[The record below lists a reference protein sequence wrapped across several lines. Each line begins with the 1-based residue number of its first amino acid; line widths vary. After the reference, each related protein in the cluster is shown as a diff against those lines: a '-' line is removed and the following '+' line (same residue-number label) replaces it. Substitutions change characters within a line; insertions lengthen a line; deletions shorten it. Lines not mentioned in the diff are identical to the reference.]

1 MDKIAIRTLHYLEM
15 LLHIRLLENFAV
27 EERSPGVPKTEDD
40 LGRGLGINAPIEG
53 QIWYNKTQGILFV
66 YNGVSWLAIG
76 GGGGGLDIPTADA
89 RYVNISGDTMTGFL
103 TLHATPTNNLHA
115 ATKQYVDDAVASSG
129 GGGDSYTR
137 AQSDDRYV
145 NTTGDTMTG
154 FLTLHATPTN
164 NLHAA
169 TKQYVDDAVASSG
182 GGGGLDIPTAD
193 ARYVN
198 ISGDTMTGF
207 LTLHATPTNSMH
219 AATKQYVDAS
229 SAGFPTNTQM
239 VFYQA
244 SAPTGWVQISSI
256 TTTYALRVVAYGSSG
271 GSSGGTDN
279 PFTMD
284 KVPSHRHVVSGN
296 TGAGSPHNHNIYGS
310 TDPAS
315 DKTGGAKGPTIRG
328 FAGSYGSAGEGYFG
342 TFAAN
347 GTAGIQNESSH
358 AHAISITSEI
368 NSGASVWAPRYL
380 DVIVARKS

>member
-1 MDKIAIRTLHYLEM
+1 MANQSLVYNINNTDGTLSIAINPRTYNGYDGQNRDTDLTLFGNASPYWGEKVNENF
-15 LLHIRLLENFAV
+15 IRLLENFAV
-27 EERSPGVPKTEDD
+27 EESSPGVPKTEDD

-66 YNGVSWLAIG
+66 YNGVSWIAIG

-89 RYVNISGDTMTGFL
+89 RYVNI
-103 TLHATPTNNLHA
+103 
-115 ATKQYVDDAVASSG
+115 
-129 GGGDSYTR
+129 
-137 AQSDDRYV
+137 
-145 NTTGDTMTG
+145 TGDTMTG
-154 FLTLHATPTN
+154 FLTLHAAPTN
-164 NLHAA
+164 N
-169 TKQYVDDAVASSG
+169 
-182 GGGGLDIPTAD
+182 
-193 ARYVN
+193 
-198 ISGDTMTGF
+198 
-207 LTLHATPTNSMH
+207 MH

-244 SAPTGWVQISSI
+244 SAPTGWVQVSSI

-296 TGAGSPHNHNIYGS
+296 TGTGSPHNHNIYGS
-310 TDPAS
+310 IDPYS
-315 DKTGGAKGPTIRG
+315 ERCGGAKGPNIRG
-328 FAGSYGSAGEGYFG
+328 FAGSTGSNTEGYFG

-380 DVIVARKS
+380 DVIVARKA

>member
-1 MDKIAIRTLHYLEM
+1 
-15 LLHIRLLENFAV
+15 
-27 EERSPGVPKTEDD
+27 
-40 LGRGLGINAPIEG
+40 
-53 QIWYNKTQGILFV
+53 
-66 YNGVSWLAIG
+66 
-76 GGGGGLDIPTADA
+76 
-89 RYVNISGDTMTGFL
+89 
-103 TLHATPTNNLHA
+103 
-115 ATKQYVDDAVASSG
+115 
-129 GGGDSYTR
+129 
-137 AQSDDRYV
+137 
-145 NTTGDTMTG
+145 
-154 FLTLHATPTN
+154 
-164 NLHAA
+164 
-169 TKQYVDDAVASSG
+169 
-182 GGGGLDIPTAD
+182 
-193 ARYVN
+193 
-198 ISGDTMTGF
+198 MTGF